1 MITGIFPFNK
11 YRGGGATADITPP
24 APMSFTGLS
33 QSRYIGAGAAAGFC
47 TAVPPC
53 RHAGRLDYLL

>member
-1 MITGIFPFNK
+1 MITVIFPFNK

-47 TAVPPC
+47 AAAPPC
-53 RHAGRLDYLL
+53 RQT